1 MVKVTAAQ
9 FAAKYQ
15 DKVEAYRFLSSDAGV
30 YLPDSDNVTVWHLR
44 DLAAGRRTIIK
55 AQNIKHLHVPQ
66 FKELAIKH
74 MMEYAKGVPKV
85 MKAFPSEVKEI
96 DKLPRQYI
104 INVIYTLVGK
114 PFELWVNQRIENR
127 HAKIAE
133 DRDLN
138 IELDPEIAAI
148 FQASNAVSGKLP
160 QAQSVLHSLS
170 YILRAFFL
178 SQISIITWAK
188 CIKARTCLH
197 DILLFHSRQ
206 GQLAQ
211 PDEGQCQEEEVKEAD

>member
-1 MVKVTAAQ
+1 MQPPPGAPQAQQIIQPNQMVKVTAAQ

-15 DKVEAYRFLSSDAGV
+15 DKVEAYRFLSSDCGV

-74 MMEYAKGVPKV
+74 MMEYASGIPKV
-85 MKAFPSEVKEI
+85 MKAFPSEAKEI
-96 DKLPRQYI
+96 EKLPRQYI
-104 INVIYTLVGK
+104 INIIYTLVGK

-160 QAQSVLHSLS
+160 QAKSLLHILSHVLRLIHLS
-170 YILRAFFL
+170 
-178 SQISIITWAK
+178 
-188 CIKARTCLH
+188 
-197 DILLFHSRQ
+197 
-206 GQLAQ
+206 
-211 PDEGQCQEEEVKEAD
+211 